1 MVSPDVGSAGGAV
14 GSPVVAFYDF
24 SAIGKPKPYKD
35 GYRERLDAMGLSPEA
50 AERVIAEEFMKFLMT
65 GTLYQGSKP
74 VMWSPVEK
82 TALAEAEVEY
92 EDKNS
97 PAIDVAFEVHEN
109 HAAKLAAAFG
119 RTTVRP
125 SSLLFS

>member
-50 AERVIAEEFMKFLMT
+50 AERV
-65 GTLYQGSKP
+65 
-74 VMWSPVEK
+74 
-82 TALAEAEVEY
+82 LAEVKRAFDFSSAIFAELTRLY
-92 EDKNS
+92 
-97 PAIDVAFEVHEN
+97 
-109 HAAKLAAAFG
+109 
-119 RTTVRP
+119 VRG
-125 SSLLFS
+125 